1 MYKFNDEVIAEV
13 ARLLQLAL
21 LTGTDIVDNLRQLEV
36 ESKDDVLF
44 LTENYKN
51 EAEDRLNTMQDFLNN
66 AKNPQEV

>member
-13 ARLLQLAL
+13 ARLLQVAL

-36 ESKDDVLF
+36 EPKDDVLF

-51 EAEDRLNTMQDFLNN
+51 EAENRLNTMQDFLNN
-66 AKNPQEV
+66 VKNVEEV